1 VAFLVR
7 ILLLLFAAAG
17 AVRAQPTPIVV
28 GVALPQSGVL
38 APAASDYRKA
48 LLLWQD
54 EVNAAG
60 GLLGR
65 RVELRMHDDA
75 SDAVRTGALYAQL
88 IRDDRADLLIGPYG
102 SAATLMAAAEAER
115 ARRVLINGAGP
126 SRVVHKR
133 SLRYVFQTALP
144 NSAYGAG
151 ALELARRAGLASV
164 FILARDDS
172 ASREMAEAT
181 LDAAARQGL
190 KTGAIE
196 VYRGGVIDF
205 APQVKKAQATGAQA
219 WIAFGELRDT
229 VEMVRTFRKL
239 DYAPRLFFARRAA
252 ERRLIELVG
261 QDAEFSLAAL
271 EYGPGFA
278 TAGNREFAAAFAAKW
293 SAPPGPAAAAGYA
306 AATVLA
312 EGVRRAAS
320 LDQEK
325 LRSELERAEIGT
337 VLGPYKVDPASGAQ
351 VAAKPAVVQILGGQP
366 RVVWPQ
372 ALQTSKS
379 LPYPP
384 WSERR
389 VLE

>member
-7 ILLLLFAAAG
+7 ILLLLLAAAG
-17 AVRAQPTPIVV
+17 ALHAQPAPIVV
-28 GVALPQSGVL
+28 GVALAQSGVL
-38 APAASDYRKA
+38 AAAASDYRKA

-88 IRDDRADLLIGPYG
+88 IRDEKAALLIGPYG

-151 ALELARRAGLASV
+151 VLELARSAGLASV

-181 LDAAARQGL
+181 LDEAARQGL
-190 KTGAIE
+190 KTVEIE

-205 APQVKKAQATGAQA
+205 APQVKKAQAAGAQA
-219 WIAFGELRDT
+219 WIAFGELRDA
-229 VEMVRTFRKL
+229 VEMVRTFKKL
-239 DYAPRLFFARRAA
+239 DYAPSLFFARKAA
-252 ERRLIELVG
+252 ERRLIDLVG
-261 QDAEFSLAAL
+261 QDAEFSLATMA
-271 EYGPGFA
+271 YDPGFA

-293 SAPPGPAAAAGYA
+293 SAPPGAAAAAGYA

-320 LDQEK
+320 LDQDK
-325 LRSELERAEIGT
+325 LRTELERLEIGT
-337 VLGPYKVDPASGAQ
+337 VLGSYKVDPASGAQ
-351 VAAKPAVVQILGGQP
+351 IAAKPAVVQILGGKP
-366 RVVWPQ
+366 RVVWPR
-372 ALQTSKS
+372 ALRTAESV
-379 LPYPP
+379 PYPP

>member
-7 ILLLLFAAAG
+7 ILLLLLAAAG
-17 AVRAQPTPIVV
+17 ALRAQPAPIVV
-28 GVALPQSGVL
+28 GAALAQSGVL

-48 LLLWQD
+48 LLVWQD

-88 IRDDRADLLIGPYG
+88 IRDDKADLLIGPYG

-144 NSAYGAG
+144 NSAYGSG
-151 ALELARRAGLASV
+151 VLELARSAGLASV
-164 FILARDDS
+164 LILARDDS

-181 LDAAARQGL
+181 LDAATRQGL
-190 KTGAIE
+190 KTGEVE
-196 VYRGGVIDF
+196 VYRGGLIDF
-205 APQVKKAQATGAQA
+205 APQVKKAQAAGAQA

-229 VEMVRTFRKL
+229 VEMVRTFKKL
-239 DYAPRLFFARRAA
+239 DYAPRLFFARKAA
-252 ERRLIELVG
+252 ERGLIDLVG
-261 QDAEFSLAAL
+261 QDAEFSLATM

-312 EGVRRAAS
+312 EGVRRAVS

-325 LRSELERAEIGT
+325 LRTELERLEIGT
-337 VLGPYKVDPASGAQ
+337 VLGPYKVDPTNGAQ
-351 VAAKPAVVQILGGQP
+351 IAAKPAVVQILGGKP
-366 RVVWPQ
+366 RVVWPH
-372 ALQTSKS
+372 ALRTAESA
-379 LPYPP
+379 PYPP

>member
-7 ILLLLFAAAG
+7 ILLLLLAAAG
-17 AVRAQPTPIVV
+17 AVRAQPAPIVV
-28 GVALPQSGVL
+28 GVALAQSGVL

-48 LLLWQD
+48 LLLWTDQI
-54 EVNAAG
+54 NAAG

-65 RVELRMHDDA
+65 PVRLRMHDDA

-88 IRDDRADLLIGPYG
+88 IRDDKADLLIGPYG

-133 SLRYVFQTALP
+133 TQRYVFQTALP
-144 NSAYGAG
+144 NSAYGTG
-151 ALELARRAGLASV
+151 VLELARSADLASV

-181 LDAAARQGL
+181 LDAAATRGL
-190 KTGAIE
+190 KAGEIE
-196 VYRGGVIDF
+196 VYGNVMDF
-205 APQVKKAQATGAQA
+205 APQVKKAQAAGAQA

-229 VEMVRTFRKL
+229 VEMVRTFKKL
-239 DYAPRLFFARRAA
+239 GYAPRLFFARKAA
-252 ERRLIELVG
+252 DRRLIELVG
-261 QDAEFSLAAL
+261 QNAEFSLGSMD
-271 EYGPGFA
+271 YDPGFA
-278 TAGNREFAAAFAAKW
+278 TPGNREFATAFAARW

-312 EGVRRAAS
+312 EGVRRVGS

-325 LRSELERAEIGT
+325 LRAELARMEFGT

-351 VAAKPAVVQILGGQP
+351 IAAKPPVVQILGGKP
-366 RVVWPQ
+366 RVVWPR
-372 ALQTSKS
+372 ALQTAQRA
-379 LPYPP
+379 PYPP